1 MFFKKILKK
10 IIVLILTLEAKIAL
24 ARFKPK
30 IVAITGSVGKT
41 SAKDAIYAVLATKF
55 STRKSEKSFNSEI
68 GAPLTILG
76 LPNGWNNPLAWL
88 VILASGALVPFRRKY
103 PDWLVLEIG
112 ADRPGDIKKLASWI
126 KPDMVVI
133 TRFAKA
139 PVHIEFFASSRQIIE
154 EKMNLARAL
163 KEDGI
168 LILNGDDDDILEA
181 KGEIRRRTILYG
193 LGASALVKASNEK
206 IIYSSDGKPLGLTFK
221 VDCAGSSVPVK
232 IHGILGKQIIYAAL
246 AALAVAHWQNINLLE
261 AAETLGNLATPPG
274 RMKILTGIKNSLII
288 DDTYNSSPVAL
299 EEALLTLKNLAVSD
313 KSVNRRICPPIRRI
327 AVLGDMLELG
337 RHSTDEHR
345 KAGAL
350 AGSFVDLL
358 VIVGR
363 RAEGFADGALAVGLA
378 PQKIVQLENSREAGK
393 YLDPIITSGDIILI
407 KGSQGMRMEQA
418 VEEIMAEPENKEKLL
433 VRQDKEWQKR

>member
-1 MFFKKILKK
+1 MKTILKK
-10 IIVLILTLEAKIAL
+10 IIVLILTLEAKAVL

-41 SAKDAIYAVLATKF
+41 SAKDAIAVVLATKF

-88 VILASGALVPFRRKY
+88 VIIVSGALCLFRKKY
-103 PDWLVLEIG
+103 PEWLVLEIG
-112 ADRPGDIKKLASWI
+112 ADRPDDIKKLASWI
-126 KPDMVVI
+126 KPDVVVI
-133 TRFAKA
+133 TRFAKV
-139 PVHIEFFASSRQIIE
+139 PVHIEFFASPRQIIE

-163 KEDGI
+163 KEDGV

-181 KGEIRRRTILYG
+181 QSEIRQPVTTYGFNLNVNIRASDEKVLYEETG
-193 LGASALVKASNEK
+193 NNSEPVGMISKVTVKGKNHWLK
-206 IIYSSDGKPLGLTFK
+206 IDGVMGR
-221 VDCAGSSVPVK
+221 
-232 IHGILGKQIIYAAL
+232 QIVYAAL
-246 AALAVAHWQNINLLE
+246 AAIAVADSQGIE
-261 AAETLGNLATPPG
+261 IAETIEALRDFVSPPG
-274 RMKILTGIKNSLII
+274 RMKILKGIKNSLII

-299 EEALLTLKNLAVSD
+299 EEALLTLKNLSADWRTS
-313 KSVNRRICPPIRRI
+313 PPTRRI

-337 RHSTDEHR
+337 KHSTDEHK

-350 AGSFVDLL
+350 AGGFIDLL
-358 VIVGR
+358 VTVGK
-363 RAEGFADGALAVGLA
+363 RAEGFAEGALAVGLA
-378 PQKIVQLENSREAGK
+378 SQKIVRLENSREAGK

-407 KGSQGMRMEQA
+407 KGSQGMRMEKV
-418 VEEIMAEPENKEKLL
+418 VEKIMAEPENKEKVL

>member
-1 MFFKKILKK
+1 MKTIFKK
-10 IIVLILTLEAKIAL
+10 IIVAILTLEAKAVL

-76 LPNGWNNPLAWL
+76 LPNGWNNPFVWL
-88 VILASGALVPFRRKY
+88 VILVSGALCLFQKKY
-103 PDWLVLEIG
+103 PEWLVLEIG
-112 ADRPGDIKKLASWI
+112 ADRPNDIKKLASWI
-126 KPDMVVI
+126 KPDVVVI
-133 TRFAKA
+133 TRFAKI
-139 PVHIEFFASSRQIIE
+139 PVHVEFFASPRQVIE

-163 KEDGI
+163 KEDGV

-181 KGEIRRRTILYG
+181 KDEILRRKIIYG
-193 LGASALVKASNEK
+193 FGSKVLIRAVNEK
-206 IIYSSDGKPLGLTFK
+206 IIYATDGAAPAGMSFEVSVSTYTIKDSEKTSLG
-221 VDCAGSSVPVK
+221 VK
-232 IHGILGKQIIYAAL
+232 IPDVLGKQIIYAAL
-246 AALAVAHWQNINLLE
+246 AALAVANSQDINLPGVIGALD
-261 AAETLGNLATPPG
+261 NMATPPG
-274 RMKILTGIKNSLII
+274 RMKILRGIKNSLII

-299 EEALLTLKNLAVSD
+299 EEALLTLENL
-313 KSVNRRICPPIRRI
+313 KCKGRKI

-337 RHSTDEHR
+337 KHSNDEHE

-350 AGSFVDLL
+350 AGNFVDLL
-358 VIVGR
+358 ITVGK
-363 RAEGFADGALAVGLA
+363 RAEGFTTGALKAGLA
-378 PQKIVQLENSREAGK
+378 AGKIIRLENSREAGN
-393 YLDPIITSGDIILI
+393 YLDQNITAGDIILV
-407 KGSQGMRMEQA
+407 KGSQGVRMEKT